1 MKPEAIAAIVADEC
15 ARFDALVLELL
26 RTNQV
31 PADARRAVEKLS
43 SRVLAFLGS
52 QPEEVIDDGSLSG

>member
-1 MKPEAIAAIVADEC
+1 MTPEAIAAIVAEEC
-15 ARFDALVLELL
+15 ARFEGHVLELL

-31 PADARRAVEKLS
+31 PADARRAVERLS
-43 SRVLAFLGS
+43 ARVLAFLGS